1 MCRVMAGVWRS
12 EANLLESVL
21 SFHQVGLGYWTRVL
35 GLHGRQLD
43 TLSYPASPIS
53 SFLLHFLK
61 VILRFIVFMCMRVLS
76 ACMSVYHVPGALG
89 GQKRES
95 DPLTLESQMVVN
107 RHVSAGNQTRVLLK
121 CIQCSSPLSHHC
133 VLAQSRLTAC
143 VTACKFI
150 YLQAEEHLGCF
161 WVLSFISKTAIN
173 ICVQVFVQT

>member
-21 SFHQVGLGYWTRVL
+21 SSHQVGLGYWTRVL
-35 GLHGRQLD
+35 GLHGRHLD

-76 ACMSVYHVPGALG
+76 ARMSVYHVPGALG
-89 GQKRES
+89 DQKRES

-107 RHVSAGNQTRVLLK
+107 RRCQCWESNSGPPQVYPVLLTTEPSL
-121 CIQCSSPLSHHC
+121 CIGSITANRMRHSLQIHLPTGWRASWLLLSL
-133 VLAQSRLTAC
+133 V
-143 VTACKFI
+143 I
-150 YLQAEEHLGCF
+150 Y
-161 WVLSFISKTAIN
+161 K
-173 ICVQVFVQT
+173 